1 MDWKPIS
8 DKPPA
13 GVLGAGSFGTAVA
26 NLLAENGPVLLYAR
40 REDAVEAVN
49 VARRHRD
56 QDMHENVFATTDIEL
71 VCSHCALLFPSVPSD
86 SFRSLMRDFDPFL
99 QPDHLLIHC
108 TKGFDLK
115 DITDDQLLDPGFS
128 LKPSQIFTMS
138 EVIAQQTNVLRV
150 GCLSGPNLAT
160 EIANRQPAATVIASR
175 FNEVIREGQYA
186 IRSKRF
192 QAYGSNDILGVELGG
207 VLKNTMAIAAGGL
220 SGLGFG
226 QNALAFL
233 ISRGLGEIIR
243 LGDALGAEKEAFLGL
258 AGIGDLIATCTS
270 DSSRNFTVGK
280 RIASGETVEHI
291 LQTSDEVAEGIR
303 TVSICKKLGESLG
316 IRLPIIATIYRVLFE
331 DLTAEEGLGRLMEY
345 RWGTDVDFM

>member
-1 MDWKPIS
+1 
-8 DKPPA
+8 KPPA
-13 GVLGAGSFGTAVA
+13 GVLGAGSFCTAVA

-138 EVIAQQTNVLRV
+138 EVI
-150 GCLSGPNLAT
+150 
-160 EIANRQPAATVIASR
+160 
-175 FNEVIREGQYA
+175 
-186 IRSKRF
+186 
-192 QAYGSNDILGVELGG
+192 
-207 VLKNTMAIAAGGL
+207 
-220 SGLGFG
+220 
-226 QNALAFL
+226 
-233 ISRGLGEIIR
+233 
-243 LGDALGAEKEAFLGL
+243 
-258 AGIGDLIATCTS
+258 
-270 DSSRNFTVGK
+270 
-280 RIASGETVEHI
+280 
-291 LQTSDEVAEGIR
+291 
-303 TVSICKKLGESLG
+303 
-316 IRLPIIATIYRVLFE
+316 
-331 DLTAEEGLGRLMEY
+331 
-345 RWGTDVDFM
+345 